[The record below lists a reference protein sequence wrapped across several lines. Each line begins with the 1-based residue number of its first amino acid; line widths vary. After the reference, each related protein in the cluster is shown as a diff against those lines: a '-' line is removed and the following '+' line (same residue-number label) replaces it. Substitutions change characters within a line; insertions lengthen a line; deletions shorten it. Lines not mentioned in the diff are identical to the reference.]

1 MGRAGSQGPWISF
14 LYLCK
19 PMSHQLVI
27 PMARHVRTPP
37 RTAPPTPAF
46 QPPPVIVTQ
55 SPPPAP
61 RTINAVNVKCP
72 VQDACRTCRLKTG
85 NNPNTSI
92 LKSVKLKTSFVY
104 FSLEARTVEA
114 IRAAFVEREAG
125 NLAKVVSKRPSYHVH
140 LNAYFASTPAP

>member
-27 PMARHVRTPP
+27 PIARHVRIPP

-46 QPPPVIVTQ
+46 QPPPVMVTQ

-61 RTINAVNVKCP
+61 RTINAVKAKCP

-104 FSLEARTVEA
+104 LRRDARTVEA
-114 IRAAFVEREAG
+114 MRAAFVDREAG
-125 NLAKVVSKRPSYHVH
+125 NLVEVISKH
-140 LNAYFASTPAP
+140 LSCQAHRITYFASTPAP